1 MLTPCA
7 GRHRS
12 TVSPRASDRLT
23 PAPSRYHPSV
33 TSTDADAPNH
43 LAYSPSL
50 DGLRALA
57 VAAVVVF
64 HLRETGLTGGF
75 LGVDTFFVLSG
86 FLITTLLVLEWRRT
100 RAIGLVAF
108 WARRARRLLP
118 ALIAL
123 LVAVGIFAHFEV
135 PTTQLGRLRW
145 DGIAGL
151 FYVANW
157 RFVASKQSY
166 FDLFGAASP
175 FRHLWSLAIEEQF
188 YLVWPLVSMACLGL
202 GRGRL
207 RVLAAVAAV
216 GTVVSVALMAGFF
229 NADDPS
235 RAYYGTDT
243 HAHPILIGVLL
254 ALVLVDRPTLGRGG
268 QRALNASGVVA
279 LALIVAAFAFAH
291 ADSPTLYRGGSL
303 AFAVAVAV
311 VIASIMRAPNGP
323 TAQLLRFRPFVML
336 GLISYGVYL
345 WHWPIIVYATDARVG
360 LSGAALDAFRLGLTL
375 AFALASYFLVERP
388 IRVRWR
394 RRLRWP
400 LAPAGI
406 GLGLAAIVLGTT
418 GATAAPGFFGTG
430 PPTVTSSTTLAPA
443 QPGDPTHVVLVGDSL
458 AASLGPGL
466 DDAMAARGVRFET
479 AATPGC
485 SMLRGVTVAA
495 NGHPYPWSRPC
506 AKAIPPALRTVVDT
520 APRPDL
526 VLWLST
532 WDAVDRELGGRR
544 VELGSPAGR
553 MVLSREVK
561 RTAALL
567 TARGARLVI
576 LTVPHPVAGSVA
588 VLPGLD
594 EAARVRALNRL
605 YQRSGPTADGRVSIF
620 DLSSIVCPGS
630 RCPRRVQ
637 GVELRPDGAHFGTR
651 GSSYV
656 GRQLADAILTC
667 WRTPTTC
674 SAPDRT
680 SVKSSR
686 SRP

>member
-1 MLTPCA
+1 MRRP
-7 GRHRS
+7 S
-12 TVSPRASDRLT
+12 SSDGIALWIR
-23 PAPSRYHPSV
+23 PVHPGPSRYHPSV

-108 WARRARRLLP
+108 WGRRARRLLP
-118 ALIAL
+118 ALIAV

-135 PTTQLGRLRW
+135 PTTELGRLRW

-216 GTVVSVALMAGFF
+216 GTVVSVALMAGLF

-254 ALVLVDRPTLGRGG
+254 ALVLVGRPTLGPGM

-279 LALIVAAFAFAH
+279 LAAIVAAFAFAH

-303 AFAVAVAV
+303 AFAIAVAV
-311 VIASIMRAPNGP
+311 VIASTLRAPNGP

-345 WHWPIIVYATDARVG
+345 WHWPIIVYATEVRVG

-394 RRLRWP
+394 QRLRWP

-430 PPTVTSSTTLAPA
+430 PPAVTSSTTLAPT

-466 DDAMAARGVRFET
+466 DDAMAARGVRFEA

-506 AKAIPPALRTVVDT
+506 AQAIPPALRTVVDT

-532 WDAVDRELGGRR
+532 WDAVDRELGGHR
-544 VELGSPAGR
+544 VELGSQTGR
-553 MVLSREVK
+553 VVLSREVK

-576 LTVPHPVAGSVA
+576 LTVPQPVAGSVA

-594 EAARVRALNRL
+594 EAKRVRELNRL

-620 DLSSIVCPGS
+620 DLSTIVCPGG
-630 RCPRRVQ
+630 RCPRRVR
-637 GVELRPDGAHFGTR
+637 GIELRPDGAHFGTT
-651 GSSYV
+651 GSAYV

-667 WRTPTTC
+667 WKTPATC
-674 SAPDRT
+674 SAPDPT
-680 SVKSSR
+680 SVTESQSQ
-686 SRP
+686 P

>member
-1 MLTPCA
+1 M
-7 GRHRS
+7 
-12 TVSPRASDRLT
+12 
-23 PAPSRYHPSV
+23 

-100 RAIGLVAF
+100 QAIGLIAF
-108 WARRARRLLP
+108 WGRRARRLLP
-118 ALIAL
+118 ALIAV

-135 PTTQLGRLRW
+135 PTTELGRLRW

-207 RVLAAVAAV
+207 RLLATVAAA
-216 GTVVSVALMAGFF
+216 GTVVSVALMAGLF

-254 ALVLVDRPTLGRGG
+254 AIVLVDRPSVGRRA
-268 QRALNASGVVA
+268 QHALNVGGVVA
-279 LALIVAAFAFAH
+279 LAAIVAAFAFAH
-291 ADSPTLYRGGSL
+291 ADSATLYHGGSL
-303 AFAVAVAV
+303 AFAIAVAI
-311 VIASIMRAPNGP
+311 VIASLMRAPSGA
-323 TAQLLRFRPFVML
+323 TTLLLRFRPFVML

-345 WHWPIIVYATDARVG
+345 WHWPIIVYATEARVG
-360 LSGAALDAFRLGLTL
+360 VSGTALDAVRLGLTL
-375 AFALASYFLVERP
+375 AFALASYFLLERP

-394 RRLRWP
+394 HRMRWP
-400 LAPAGI
+400 LTPVGI
-406 GLGLAAIVLGTT
+406 GLGLLAIVVGTT

-430 PPTVTSSTTLAPA
+430 PPVVTSSTTLAPA
-443 QPGDPTHVVLVGDSL
+443 QAGNPTHVVLVGDSL

-466 DDAMAARGVRFET
+466 DDAMAARGIRFET

-544 VELGSPAGR
+544 VELGSDAGR
-553 MVLSREVK
+553 LVLSREVQ

-576 LTVPHPVAGSVA
+576 LTVPQPVAGSVA

-594 EAARVRALNRL
+594 EAERVRELNRL
-605 YQRSGPTADGRVSIF
+605 YQHSGPTADGRVSIL
-620 DLSSIVCPGS
+620 DLSSIVCPDGRCS
-630 RCPRRVQ
+630 RHVK
-637 GVELRPDGAHFGTR
+637 GIELRPDGAHFGTD
-651 GSSYV
+651 GSAYV
-656 GRQLADAILTC
+656 GRELADAVLTC
-667 WRTPTTC
+667 WRTPATC
-674 SAPDRT
+674 SEPDPTAVTRPRT
-680 SVKSSR
+680 Q
-686 SRP
+686 P

>member
-1 MLTPCA
+1 M
-7 GRHRS
+7 
-12 TVSPRASDRLT
+12 
-23 PAPSRYHPSV
+23 

-43 LAYSPSL
+43 LAYSPGL

-57 VAAVVVF
+57 VTAVVVF

-100 RAIGLVAF
+100 QAIELVAF
-108 WARRARRLLP
+108 WGRRARRLLP
-118 ALIAL
+118 ALIAV

-135 PTTQLGRLRW
+135 PTTELGRLRW

-157 RFVASKQSY
+157 RFVASQQSY

-207 RVLAAVAAV
+207 RVLATVAAI
-216 GTVVSVALMAGFF
+216 GTAVSVALMAGLF

-254 ALVLVDRPTLGRGG
+254 ALVLVSRPTLSRGA
-268 QRALNASGVVA
+268 QRALNAGGVAA
-279 LALIVAAFAFAH
+279 LAAIVAAFAFAH
-291 ADSPTLYRGGSL
+291 ADSAALYHGGSL

-311 VIASIMRAPNGP
+311 LIASIMRAPNG
-323 TAQLLRFRPFVML
+323 AVARMLCFRPFVML

-345 WHWPIIVYATDARVG
+345 WHWPIIVYATEARVG
-360 LSGAALDAFRLGLTL
+360 LSGAALDAVRLGLTL
-375 AFALASYFLVERP
+375 AFALASYFLLERP

-394 RRLRWP
+394 AQMRWP

-406 GLGLAAIVLGTT
+406 TLGLVAIVLGTT

-430 PPTVTSSTTLAPA
+430 PPVVTSSTTLAPA
-443 QPGDPTHVVLVGDSL
+443 QAGDPTHVVLVGDSL

-506 AKAIPPALRTVVDT
+506 AKAIPPALRTVVTT

-526 VLWLST
+526 VIWLST
-532 WDAVDRELGGRR
+532 WDAVDRDLGGRR

-553 MVLSREVK
+553 VVLGREVR
-561 RTAALL
+561 RTADLL

-576 LTVPHPVAGSVA
+576 LTVPEPVTGSVA

-594 EAARVRALNRL
+594 EAERVRELNRL
-605 YQRSGPTADGRVSIF
+605 YQRSGPTADGRVSVF
-620 DLSSIVCPGS
+620 DLSSIVCPSG
-630 RCPRRVQ
+630 RCPHRVK
-637 GVELRPDGAHFGTR
+637 GIELRPDGAHFGTE
-651 GSSYV
+651 GSAFV
-656 GRQLADAILTC
+656 GRELADVVLTC
-667 WRTPTTC
+667 WRTPATC
-674 SAPDRT
+674 SEADPSAVT
-680 SVKSSR
+680 QSR
-686 SRP
+686 LQP